1 MTLSPGSGSTRPPAR
16 LHSRHRRFRAHSEK
30 IMQIMDPNLRPRRQ
44 GWVRILARRKLQT
57 LSHPTHKDSDQ
68 YLSRLLQNIRLK
80 IHDFGNFQE
89 MSPKSEKTQ
98 NPNSSARSNQ
108 YVFANRQKCVFN
120 TSALEG
126 SDLVMFDAQEFRS
139 ISCTFAY
146 MVFK

>member
-1 MTLSPGSGSTRPPAR
+1 MLATFRSQKKIYCKSGIRICTREGR
-16 LHSRHRRFRAHSEK
+16 VCM
-30 IMQIMDPNLRPRRQ
+30 I
-44 GWVRILARRKLQT
+44 WVRILVRRKLQT
-57 LSHPTHKDSDQ
+57 LSYPTHKDSNQ

-108 YVFANRQKCVFN
+108 DIFVVGQKFVFN
-120 TSALEG
+120 PSALEG

-139 ISCTFAY
+139 ISCAFTY
-146 MVFK
+146 IVCK